1 MDILGQG
8 KQPPTQEQQILHP
21 ELNMQNEAQAQ
32 QQQLVL
38 AVRLEQLKKWYPQW
52 FTYSDSIGERP
63 IDGMMREI
71 SRRQYMMDQSKQQ
84 YNERAGSI
92 TRNVEQNWQ
101 VAPEYTEEQQ
111 MHVPPGMV
119 QPMGRVM

>member
-1 MDILGQG
+1 MKTFQDKGL
-8 KQPPTQEQQILHP
+8 PSLEEQAAPP
-21 ELNMQNEAQAQ
+21 ELQRDTEITEQD
-32 QQQLVL
+32 L
-38 AVRLEQLKKWYPQW
+38 AVRFDQLKKWYPQW

-71 SRRQYMMDQSKQQ
+71 ERRKMILKDSKEI
-84 YNERAGSI
+84 YGYKAGRI
-92 TRNVEQNWQ
+92 TSNVEQNWR

>member
-1 MDILGQG
+1 MKTFQDKGL
-8 KQPPTQEQQILHP
+8 PSLEEQAAPP
-21 ELNMQNEAQAQ
+21 ELNRDTEITEQE
-32 QQQLVL
+32 L

-63 IDGMMREI
+63 IDGMMREVQ
-71 SRRQYMMDQSKQQ
+71 RRQYMMDQSKQQ

>member
-1 MDILGQG
+1 MKVKTFQDKGL
-8 KQPPTQEQQILHP
+8 PSLEEQAAPP
-21 ELNMQNEAQAQ
+21 ELKRDTEITEQE
-32 QQQLVL
+32 L

-71 SRRQYMMDQSKQQ
+71 QRRQYMMEESKRI
-84 YNERAGSI
+84 YHEKAGKE
-92 TRNVEQNWQ
+92 TDNVRQNWQ
-101 VAPEYTEEQQ
+101 VAPEYTEEKQ

-119 QPMGRVM
+119 EPMGKVM

>member
-8 KQPPTQEQQILHP
+8 KQPPTQEQQILSP

-32 QQQLVL
+32 QQQQEL

-63 IDGMMREI
+63 IDGMMREVQ
-71 SRRQYMMDQSKQQ
+71 RRQYMMDQSKQQ

-101 VAPEYTEEQQ
+101 VAPEYTEESQ